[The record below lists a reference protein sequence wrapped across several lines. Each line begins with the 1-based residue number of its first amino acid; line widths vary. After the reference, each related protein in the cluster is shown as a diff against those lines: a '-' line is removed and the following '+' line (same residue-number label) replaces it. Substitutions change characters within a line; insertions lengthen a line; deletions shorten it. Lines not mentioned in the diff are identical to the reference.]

1 MLFTWHAHLFLILFP
16 LAVKAS
22 VGDSLPE
29 YEKCVVECESLV
41 CSAKSPSPKFS
52 SNSVNPIAK
61 VLFGWDCYLDCG
73 YKCQQLVTAE
83 RINHGEEVVQ
93 FFGKWPFVRVWGVTE
108 IFSTLFSMGN
118 FYVNYRNF
126 LKLKHI
132 LRLNAKNQEK
142 LIIYRQF
149 QILVLVNMFGWV
161 CSSAFHIRDTSLTET
176 LDYLGAGAIVMA
188 NFNAVCVRFFNLH
201 LAINRDRLKFFQYGL
216 IFALSLHY
224 LRLYVSWDYDY
235 NMTFNV
241 VIGLIAAGLWIA
253 HSCLVYLKCQ
263 RGTLAKQ
270 ATHLAP
276 FEEKIS
282 SKLQVIGIYNTQWIP
297 LIPVVLNLYLILAVS
312 LELLD
317 FVPWF
322 LLIDA
327 HSLWHM
333 CTILPPIIWHDWNIW
348 ELELSTMDL
357 RLP

>member
-1 MLFTWHAHLFLILFP
+1 MLLTWKTHLILLLVP
-16 LAVKAS
+16 LAVQAS
-22 VGDSLPE
+22 VGDKLPE
-29 YEKCVVECESLV
+29 YQKCVVECESLV
-41 CSAKSPSPKFS
+41 CAAKSPSPKYS
-52 SNSVNPIAK
+52 SNSVNPISR

-73 YKCQQLVTAE
+73 YKCQQLVTSE
-83 RINHGEEVVQ
+83 RLSHGEEVVQ
-93 FFGKWPFVRVWGVTE
+93 FFGKWPFVRVWGITE
-108 IFSTLFSMGN
+108 VFSTLFSIGN
-118 FYVNYRNF
+118 FYVNYHNY
-126 LKLKHI
+126 LKLKQI
-132 LRLNAKNQEK
+132 LRINANNPDK

-188 NFNAVCVRFFNLH
+188 NFNAVFVRYFDLH
-201 LAINRDRLKFFQYGL
+201 LTKNRGRLQSFQYAL
-216 IFALSLHY
+216 IFLLSLHY
-224 LRLYVSWDYDY
+224 IRLYISWDYDY

-241 VIGLIAAGLWIA
+241 ILGLVAAGFWIA
-253 HSCLVYLKCQ
+253 HSYLVYRKCQ
-263 RGTLAKQ
+263 KGSVASKSV
-270 ATHLAP
+270 HLAP
-276 FEEKIS
+276 YEEKIT
-282 SKLQVIGIYNTQWIP
+282 SKLKAIGIHETSWFP

-348 ELELSTMDL
+348 ELELSTMDS